1 MYIAADKTTN
11 FYKVDENTYNELLE
25 KHIHKDYKKTT
36 TEAVKEVSKVD
47 KEIVTKLEIADRVY
61 STTGKQAFVT
71 LKDHKP
77 SFNNNPTCR
86 LLNPTKPEI
95 GKISQKILAK
105 INATV
110 RDKTKLN
117 QWQNTQSV
125 VDWFS
130 SLENKERL
138 SFIQYDVDNFY
149 VSISEELINKS
160 LDFASNYVTISLE
173 DRKIILQS
181 KPRPASRNMPRCLAV

>member
-1 MYIAADKTTN
+1 MYELVRDIKFKAHKNAFQHKLKEDVTKVTNDPRMYIAADKTTN
-11 FYKVDENTYNELLE
+11 FYKVDEHTYNELLE

-95 GKISQKILAK
+95 GKTILAK

-110 RDKTKLN
+110 RDETKLN
-117 QWQNTQSV
+117 QWRNT
-125 VDWFS
+125 
-130 SLENKERL
+130 
-138 SFIQYDVDNFY
+138 
-149 VSISEELINKS
+149 
-160 LDFASNYVTISLE
+160 
-173 DRKIILQS
+173 
-181 KPRPASRNMPRCLAV
+181 